1 MKHSIKQLI
10 VAVLAAACT
19 AVSCD
24 SYFDINTKDQAT
36 LESHQRVRGQCQEQS
51 YRHEYR

>member
-1 MKHSIKQLI
+1 MKQSIKHIFL
-10 VAVLAAACT
+10 AVLAAACT

-36 LESHQRVRGQCQEQS
+36 L
-51 YRHEYR
+51 

>member
-1 MKHSIKQLI
+1 MKHTIRLSFI
-10 VAVLAAACT
+10 AVLAAACT

-36 LESHQRVRGQCQEQS
+36 LEDIMGRSTAVRQ
-51 YRHEYR
+51 YLAHL